1 MHAKL
6 RLVKSAPTIKKQ
18 RVGRKS
24 NAAYG
29 RDGQKYLT
37 PDQVAILI
45 KTARQ
50 NRHGIRDALMISLA
64 YHHGLRVSE
73 LIGMR
78 WNAIDW
84 KHADIAVNRLKGSK
98 SNRQPLD
105 GNDLR
110 ALRALYRDRTS
121 DEYVFVSERGGPM
134 TRDGFNKL
142 LKAAADRAGIRNV
155 HPHALRHACGHA
167 LAMKG
172 RDMRLVQEYMGHTN
186 VQNTARYMDGVSSR
200 FRGIWD

>member
-1 MHAKL
+1 
-6 RLVKSAPTIKKQ
+6 
-18 RVGRKS
+18 
-24 NAAYG
+24 
-29 RDGQKYLT
+29 
-37 PDQVAILI
+37 VALLI

-50 NRHGIRDALMISLA
+50 NRYGLRDALMISLT

-78 WNAIDW
+78 WNAVDW
-84 KHADIAVNRLKGSK
+84 KRGDIAVNRLKGSK

-121 DEYVFVSERGGPM
+121 DEWIFMGERGPM
-134 TRDGFNKL
+134 TRDGFSKL
-142 LKAAADRAGIRNV
+142 LRAVAARAGIKNA

-167 LAMKG
+167 LAMKSH
-172 RDMRLVQEYMGHTN
+172 DMRLVQEYLGHTN
-186 VQNTARYMDGVSSR
+186 VRNTARYMDGVSTR